1 MTHITIEKAK
11 LEQALSAL
19 KRMASFGNTFGY
31 RSSEQ
36 NPYEQVCEAIIAIK
50 QDLALDK
57 MAENARELGLDY
69 EPVDG
74 TQVSEVWW
82 NGEKLMAKP
91 IPLEDFYQPAPTVQ
105 ETVAWVDL
113 LKQAE
118 EVVRS
123 KPLWKKYID
132 GTPLAN
138 DIAVWMA
145 SFAQEHTTLPAQP
158 APVQEPV
165 FELQKS
171 GWEIICDLDWIQTLP
186 FGTLLYTTPPAAQRQ
201 WVGLTDEEITEL
213 EETTTCLANE
223 SWLRNLTRAIEAKLK
238 EKNT

>member
-74 TQVSEVWW
+74 TQVSKVWW
-82 NGEKLMAKP
+82 DGEKLMAKP
-91 IPLEDFYQPAPTVQ
+91 IPLEDFYLPSPVQ
-105 ETVAWVDL
+105 
-113 LKQAE
+113 
-118 EVVRS
+118 
-123 KPLWKKYID
+123 
-132 GTPLAN
+132 
-138 DIAVWMA
+138 
-145 SFAQEHTTLPAQP
+145 
-158 APVQEPV
+158 PVQEPV
-165 FELQKS
+165 GVFVEDDDIGHVRLNPHLQLKLKD
-171 GWEIICDLDWIQTLP
+171 GDK
-186 FGTLLYTTPPAAQRQ
+186 LYTTPPAAQRQ
-201 WVGLTDEEITEL
+201 SARSAWVGLTPDDIRQL
-213 EETTTCLANE
+213 EKENTVGGLHGDYCPTWDLIE
-223 SWLRNLTRAIEAKLK
+223 SVEAKLK
-238 EKNT
+238 EKNNG

>member
-158 APVQEPV
+158 APVQEP
-165 FELQKS
+165 S
-171 GWEIICDLDWIQTLP
+171 GFFRHEDVCGDEVGPPTPYYL
-186 FGTLLYTTPPAAQRQ
+186 TPPAAQPA
-201 WVGLTDEEITEL
+201 VPDAI
-213 EETTTCLANE
+213 
-223 SWLRNLTRAIEAKLK
+223 IEAGESPEFRDGWNECRETMLQMLK
-238 EKNT
+238 ARSA